1 MGMIPDTLADCKMYG
16 VELDSISGRIAS
28 QLYQKNTIAV
38 KGYQDVE
45 LPDSFFDVSI
55 GNVPFDNFRPYDK
68 KHNKNNFVLHDYF
81 FAKTLDKVRP
91 NGVIAFITT
100 KGTLDKENETVRK
113 YISQR
118 AELIG
123 AIRLPNNT
131 FKKNAGTEVTT
142 DIIFLKKRDKVTD
155 IVDDWVQ
162 LDTTE
167 DGIKMNKY
175 FIDHPEM
182 ILGKME
188 MKSTQY
194 GDMDSVC
201 TPYENANLEEL
212 LNNAIENLDE
222 EIEDYQID
230 FIDDEETSIPADP
243 SVRNFSYTIV
253 DERVYYRENSQMY
266 LQELP
271 LTTVNRIKSMIAIR
285 DCVRNLIELQIDD
298 GSDEEIKELQLRLN
312 SLYDN
317 FSKNYG
323 LINSRTNER
332 AFSEDSSYYLLCSL
346 EILNENKQFVRKADM
361 FSKRTIKPHKVIS
374 RADNS
379 VDALILSI
387 SEKAKVDIEYMQQ
400 LTGKTEDELVKELE
414 GSIYKDPISEEFVTA
429 DEYLSGNVRQKL
441 SIARR
446 FVENNPEYETNVNA
460 LEKVKIKDLSA
471 SEISVRLGAT
481 WIPTKDV
488 EEFMFELLETN
499 KHKRDRIGVHY
510 SQYTS
515 EWNISGKSED
525 LGNVKAINTYG
536 TVRANAYKIIE
547 TTLNLK
553 DVRIFDTVIDIDG
566 KEQRVL
572 NTKET
577 AIAQAKQELIKNKF
591 EEWIWKDQARRERL
605 VKSYNEKFNC
615 IRPREYDGQYITFG
629 GINPEIS
636 LRKHQVNAIAHI
648 LYGGNT
654 LLAHE
659 VGAGKTFEMVA
670 GAMESKRLGLCNK
683 SLFVVPNHIIEQFA
697 SEFLQLYPSA
707 NILVATKKDFATNNR
722 KKFCSKIATGEYDA
736 IIIGHSQFEKIP
748 MSKERQEK
756 ILQRQI
762 NDLSLGINDLKNND
776 GEHYSIKQLEKSKEK
791 IEEKLKKLNDQS
803 RKDDV
808 ITFEQLGCDRIFVD
822 EAHYFKNLFLFTKMR
837 NVGGIAQSEAQKSS
851 DLFMKCQYLDE
862 LTGGKGIVFAT
873 GTPISNSMVEMY
885 TMQRYLQYKSL
896 EERDLLQFDSWA
908 STFGETVTAIE
919 LAPEGTGYRAKTR
932 FAKFYN
938 LPELMSMFK
947 EIADIQTAETLNL
960 PVPKANFHNIAV
972 KPSDIQK
979 EMVEG
984 LGERADA
991 IRKKQVDSKTD
1002 NMLKI
1007 TNEGRKLALDQRLL
1021 NEILPDF
1028 ENSKVNIC
1036 ANNIY
1041 EIWEKNKEKKSTQ
1054 LVFCDLSTPKV
1065 LGAEDN
1071 PFEMEEKDGKLQLKE
1086 RPFTDVYT
1094 DLKRKLIAK
1103 GIPEN
1108 EIAFIHDANTETR
1121 KKELFAKVRTGQVRV
1136 LMGSTN
1142 KMGAGTNVQSKIIAL
1157 HHLDCPW
1164 RPADLTQRNGRGIR
1178 QGNENDEIDIYTYVT
1193 EGTFDAYLYQL
1204 VENKQRFISQIMT
1217 SKAIVRSAEDIDEKA
1232 LSYAEIKALA
1242 AGNPLIVEKTNLDAE
1257 VSKLKLIKQ
1266 SYLSQIYALEDAIVK
1281 YYPVEIKKNEDL
1293 IKDTQEDIKIVE
1305 ENTKLDNEE
1314 NFSPMILKD
1323 KQYHKKEDA
1332 GKILLEICSNKDN
1345 KDLEEIGEYRG
1356 LKMYLEIVCGDFI
1369 LSLKNKSSYIVKL
1382 GSDVYGNITRIENV
1396 IADMEKIVENATV
1409 KLENLNQQF
1418 ENAKKDVKIPFDK
1431 EQELQEKTNRLNELN
1446 KELEINDKEN
1456 EIIDDDMQETQENNS
1471 PEKEC
1476 QDYEK
1481 DDFR

>member
-1 MGMIPDTLADCKMYG
+1 MGMLPNTLDKCKIYG
-16 VELDSISGRIAS
+16 VEIDSISGRIAS

-38 KGYQDVE
+38 KGFEDVE
-45 LPDSFFDVSI
+45 LPDSFFDVAV
-55 GNVPFDNFRPYDK
+55 GNVPFGDFKPYDRRYDK
-68 KHNKNNFVLHDYF
+68 NKFVIHDYF

-91 NGVIAFITT
+91 NGVIAFITS
-100 KGTLDKENETVRK
+100 KGTLDKKDESVRR

-123 AIRLPNNT
+123 AIRLPDDT

-142 DIIFLKKRDKVTD
+142 DIIFLKKRDRITD
-155 IVDDWVQ
+155 IEDEWVQ

-175 FIDHPEM
+175 FVDHPEM
-182 ILGKME
+182 ILGKMKE
-188 MKSTQY
+188 ESTQY
-194 GDMDSVC
+194 GMDFAC
-201 TPYENANLEEL
+201 KPYENTKLDDLLE
-212 LNNAIENLDE
+212 NAIQNLNA

-230 FIDDEETSIPADP
+230 IIDEEETSIPADP

-253 DERVYYRENSQMY
+253 DEQVYYRENSQMY

-271 LTTVNRIKSMIAIR
+271 LTTINRIKNLIEIR
-285 DCVRNLIELQIDD
+285 DCVRNLIEVQLDD
-298 GSDEEIKELQLRLN
+298 GSDEEIKRLQAKLN
-312 SLYDN
+312 SLYDY
-317 FSKNYG
+317 FVKNYG

-346 EILNENKQFVRKADM
+346 EILNENKQFIRKADM
-361 FSKRTIKPHKVIS
+361 FSKRTIKPNKVITK
-374 RADNS
+374 ADNS
-379 VDALILSI
+379 IDALILSI
-387 SEKAKVDIEYMQQ
+387 SEKARVDIEYIQE
-400 LTGKTEDELVKELE
+400 LTGKTQKEIIKDLE
-414 GSIYKDPISEEFVTA
+414 GSIYKDPISEEYLTA
-429 DEYLSGNVRQKL
+429 DEYLSGNVREKL
-441 SIARR
+441 KIAKR
-446 FVENNPEYETNVNA
+446 FAENNPEYDINVKA
-460 LEKVKIKDLSA
+460 LEQVKIKDLSA

-481 WIPTKDV
+481 WIPPSDI
-488 EEFMFELLETN
+488 EEFMFELLETS
-499 KHKRDRIGVHY
+499 KYKRDYIKVHY
-510 SQYTS
+510 SDYTS

-525 LGNVKAINTYG
+525 TGNIKAINTFG
-536 TVRANAYKIIE
+536 TSRANAYKIIE
-547 TTLNLK
+547 NTLNLK
-553 DVRIFDTVIDIDG
+553 DVRIFDTVIDING

-577 AIAQAKQELIKNKF
+577 AIAQAKQDLIKSKF
-591 EEWIWKDQARRERL
+591 EDWIWKDQARRERL
-605 VKSYNEKFNC
+605 VTEYNEKFNN

-670 GAMESKRLGLCNK
+670 GAMESKRLGLCSK

-707 NILVATKKDFATNNR
+707 NVLVATKKDFATNNR

-756 ILQRQI
+756 ILKRQI
-762 NDLSLGINDLKNND
+762 NDLSLGINDLRNND
-776 GEHYSIKQLEKSKEK
+776 GEYYSIKQLEKSKEK

-803 RKDDV
+803 KKDNV
-808 ITFEQLGCDRIFVD
+808 VTFEQLGCDRIFVD
-822 EAHYFKNLFLFTKMR
+822 EAHYFKNLFLYTKMR

-885 TMQRYLQYKSL
+885 TMQRYLQYNSL
-896 EERDLLQFDSWA
+896 EHKNLLQFDAWA

-960 PVPKANFHNIAV
+960 PVPKANFYNVAV
-972 KPSDIQK
+972 KPSSIQR

-984 LGERADA
+984 LGKRAEA

-1041 EIWEKNKEKKSTQ
+1041 DIWEKNKDNKATQ

-1065 LGAEDN
+1065 LGTDDN
-1071 PFEMEEKDGKLQLKE
+1071 PYEMEEKDGKWQLKD
-1086 RPFTDVYT
+1086 RAFTDVYT

-1103 GIPEN
+1103 GIPKN
-1108 EIAFIHDANTETR
+1108 EIAFIHEANTETR
-1121 KKELFAKVRTGQVRV
+1121 KKELFAKVRSGQVRV

-1142 KMGAGTNVQSKIIAL
+1142 KMGAGTNVQTKIKAI

-1164 RPADLTQRNGRGIR
+1164 RPADLTQRNGRR
-1178 QGNENDEIDIYTYVT
+1178 
-1193 EGTFDAYLYQL
+1193 
-1204 VENKQRFISQIMT
+1204 NK
-1217 SKAIVRSAEDIDEKA
+1217 
-1232 LSYAEIKALA
+1232 
-1242 AGNPLIVEKTNLDAE
+1242 
-1257 VSKLKLIKQ
+1257 
-1266 SYLSQIYALEDAIVK
+1266 
-1281 YYPVEIKKNEDL
+1281 
-1293 IKDTQEDIKIVE
+1293 
-1305 ENTKLDNEE
+1305 
-1314 NFSPMILKD
+1314 
-1323 KQYHKKEDA
+1323 
-1332 GKILLEICSNKDN
+1332 
-1345 KDLEEIGEYRG
+1345 
-1356 LKMYLEIVCGDFI
+1356 
-1369 LSLKNKSSYIVKL
+1369 
-1382 GSDVYGNITRIENV
+1382 TR
-1396 IADMEKIVENATV
+1396 K
-1409 KLENLNQQF
+1409 
-1418 ENAKKDVKIPFDK
+1418 
-1431 EQELQEKTNRLNELN
+1431 
-1446 KELEINDKEN
+1446 
-1456 EIIDDDMQETQENNS
+1456 
-1471 PEKEC
+1471 
-1476 QDYEK
+1476 
-1481 DDFR
+1481 